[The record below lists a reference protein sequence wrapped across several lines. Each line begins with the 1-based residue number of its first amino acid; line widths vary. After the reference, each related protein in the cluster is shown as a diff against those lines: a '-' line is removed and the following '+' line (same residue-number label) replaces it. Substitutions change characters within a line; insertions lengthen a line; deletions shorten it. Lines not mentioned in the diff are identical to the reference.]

1 MKQEIGKK
9 ANMGVAQSVVL
20 GLVIIGV
27 LATVGANVISTT
39 RDTMTT
45 NTAEYNVGSNA
56 LEGVTEMSE
65 LYPLIGIVGGAVVV
79 IGLIYLLRSR

>member
-1 MKQEIGKK
+1 MKEKK
-9 ANMGVAQSVVL
+9 AQMSVAQGVVL

-27 LATVGANVISTT
+27 LATVGANVIATT

-45 NTAEYNVGSNA
+45 NSLEYNIGANA